1 MQTMSLWGVGLFE
14 PYEHVGVVRLSGFG
28 GFRFNAELK
37 LVLDVQVEWDSE
49 DGDDGSR
56 REGPAARAV
65 RTLEQQVAA
74 AAEEAT
80 TGSIEEGLE
89 EQLGH

>member
-1 MQTMSLWGVGLFE
+1 M
-14 PYEHVGVVRLSGFG
+14 RLPQSRVDA
-28 GFRFNAELK
+28 FRGPHFFCCT
-37 LVLDVQVEWDSE
+37 VQVQWES
-49 DGDDGSR
+49 DDDE

-80 TGSIEEGLE
+80 TGSIEEGSNSISNSKE
-89 EQLGH
+89 RRLGH